1 MNRDRNADPGTDL
14 AQALHEAGEE
24 LRRLGADAAADRCTA
39 VLARWTLDD
48 AEREVEP
55 TDGGTRGALVLDL
68 VDALGMAAHRLDG
81 AAGLAECVAAA
92 PFVPDTDALEAL
104 AEAARHGAEE
114 AREVLG
120 RWDRP

>member
-1 MNRDRNADPGTDL
+1 MNRDRNADPVTDL

-24 LRRLGADAAADRCTA
+24 LRRLEADAAADRCTA
-39 VLARWTLDD
+39 VLARWTRD
-48 AEREVEP
+48 AAGGGGAPYRPVEGP
-55 TDGGTRGALVLDL
+55 RPLDL

-92 PFVPDTDALEAL
+92 PFVPDADALEAL

-114 AREVLG
+114 ARAVLD
-120 RWDRP
+120 RWDPS